1 VDFRTACVLADHVL
15 RMSQPPSFDL
25 VVMAASAGGIQALQ
39 QVLSS
44 LPANFPV
51 PICVVQHRSLHTPDL
66 LPRVLG
72 RSTLLKVKRSEPG
85 ERMQPGTVYLAPID
99 AHLLVNPD
107 RTLAMRDG
115 VRIRHVLSSA
125 NPLFISAA
133 QATGKG
139 TIGVVLTGNDSD
151 ATDGV
156 QAIKQEGGLVIA
168 QDRATARNFGMPGS
182 AIQTGAVDYILPLD
196 LIGPALVDLVH
207 GRSLTS
213 PRHAPAD

>member
-1 VDFRTACVLADHVL
+1 MNEA
-15 RMSQPPSFDL
+15 PPFGL
-25 VVMAASAGGIQALQ
+25 VVMAASAGGVQALQ

-44 LPANFPV
+44 LPADFPA

-66 LPRVLG
+66 LPGVLG
-72 RSTLLKVKRSEPG
+72 RSTRLKVKRSQPG
-85 ERMQPGTVYLAPID
+85 ERMEPGTVYLAPID

-107 RTLAMRDG
+107 RTLAMTDG
-115 VRIRHVLSSA
+115 TRIRHVLSSA

-139 TIGVVLTGNDSD
+139 TIGVVLTGNDGD

-168 QDRATARNFGMPGS
+168 QDRATSQNFGMPGS
-182 AIQTGAVDYILPLD
+182 AIRTGAVDYILPLN

-207 GRSLTS
+207 GRSLTT
-213 PRHAPAD
+213 PRFVPTD